1 MLFENMFQEITAILL
16 LAAVLGVI
24 GLLLRQPL
32 IVALL
37 AAGILVGPSGFSL
50 ISSHDHIELLAHIG
64 IALLLFVVGLKLDL
78 NLIRTMGTV
87 ALATG
92 LGQVFFTS
100 LVGFF
105 LALFLGLT
113 TLEAVY
119 VAVALTFSSTIIIV
133 KLLSDKGEIDALHG
147 RIAIGFLIVQDIV
160 VILVMI
166 ALTAFGGQAEASGW
180 SLLLTAGRVFLAG
193 AGFLAAVAL
202 MMRYVLPSLLHYL
215 ARSQELLLL
224 FAIAWA
230 IALAT
235 LGDALGFSKE
245 VGAFLGGV
253 SLASTP
259 YREAI
264 SSRLVSLRDFLL
276 VFFFIDLGSRLN
288 LAVLGAQIGKAA
300 VLSLFVLIGNPLIVM
315 VIMGYL
321 GYRKRTGLLAGLTVA
336 QISEFSLILGAL
348 GVSLGHINLDILGLI
363 TLVGLVTIG
372 GSTYLIL
379 YSGRLYELLAPW
391 LAVFE
396 RRAPF
401 REAQEDSTVAI
412 PAADVILIGLGN
424 FGGGIACHLWDR
436 RRKIV
441 GVDFDPEVLEQWRR
455 QGLPVF
461 YGDMGDPEL
470 LQHLP
475 LAAARLVVVTVRD
488 PALNFTLLQRL
499 REYQFPGKIALTARS
514 EEESHLLQQAGADII
529 LRPFAD
535 AAEQAGAV
543 LTATLDV
550 MPADLDWPV
559 ALRIL
564 PLGAA
569 SPFAGRTLGEI
580 TLRRETGVS
589 IVAVNRAGK
598 TILDPD
604 AAFTL
609 YPGDRLVLA
618 GAPEQLA
625 AAVAL
630 LQRAEVGPATA
641 STSPAEGFQLA
652 TLPLAADSILV
663 QKTLAEV
670 NFREMYHVTV
680 IGLERQGQRL
690 LALTGQERL
699 QAGDR
704 LIVAGKA
711 SVVRQLEQQGYL

>member
-1 MLFENMFQEITAILL
+1 MLFENMFQEMTAILL

-50 ISSHDHIELLAHIG
+50 ISSHDQIELLAHIG

-92 LGQVFFTS
+92 LGQVLFTS
-100 LVGFF
+100 VFGFL
-105 LALFLGLT
+105 LALALGLAA
-113 TLEAVY
+113 LEAVY

-166 ALTAFGGQAEASGW
+166 ALNAFSGQTGGSGW
-180 SLLLTAGRVFLAG
+180 SLLRTVGQVFLAG
-193 AGFLAAVAL
+193 AGFLAAIAL
-202 MMRYVLPSLLHYL
+202 MMRYVLPTLLRYL

-264 SSRLVSLRDFLL
+264 STRLVSLRDFLL

-288 LAVLGAQIGKAA
+288 LAVLGTQVGKAT

-363 TLVGLVTIG
+363 TLVGLVTIA

-379 YSGRLYELLAPW
+379 YSARLYQLLAPW
-391 LAVFE
+391 LGVFE
-396 RRAPF
+396 RQTPY
-401 REAQEDSTVAI
+401 REALQDSAATV
-412 PAADVILIGLGN
+412 PAADIILIGLGN

-441 GVDFDPEVLEQWRR
+441 GVDFDPEVLEGWRR

-488 PALNFTLLQRL
+488 PELNLNLLQTL
-499 REYQFPGKIALTARS
+499 RKQHFPGKIALTARS
-514 EEESHLLQQAGADII
+514 EAETHVLQQAGADII

-535 AAEQAGAV
+535 AAEQAAGV

-550 MPADLDWPV
+550 LTASLDWPV
-559 ALRIL
+559 ALRIFA
-564 PLGAA
+564 LGAA
-569 SPFAGRTLGEI
+569 SRFAGRAIREI
-580 TLRRETGVS
+580 TLRQETGVS

-598 TILDPD
+598 TSLDPD
-604 AAFTL
+604 ADFTL

-618 GAPEQLA
+618 GTPEQLA
-625 AAVAL
+625 AAAAY
-630 LQRAEVGPATA
+630 LQREEVA
-641 STSPAEGFQLA
+641 SAAAAASPAEGFQLA
-652 TLPLAADSILV
+652 TLPVSTDSPLV

-670 NFREMYHVTV
+670 NFRELYHVTV
-680 IGLERQGQRL
+680 VGMERQGRQV

-711 SVVRQLEQQGYL
+711 SVVNLLAGKGSL

>member
-1 MLFENMFQEITAILL
+1 MLFENMFQEITAIML
-16 LAAVLGVI
+16 LAAVLGVV

-32 IVALL
+32 IVSLL

-50 ISSHDHIELLAHIG
+50 ISSHAQIELLAHIG
-64 IALLLFVVGLKLDL
+64 IALLLFVVGLKLDV

-92 LGQVFFTS
+92 LGQVLFTS
-100 LVGFF
+100 VIGFF
-105 LALFLGLT
+105 LSLALGLT

-166 ALTAFGGQAEASGW
+166 GLTAFSGQAEADGW
-180 SLLLTAGRVFLAG
+180 SLLKNVGQVVVAGL
-193 AGFLAAVAL
+193 GFLALVAL
-202 MMRYVLPSLLHYL
+202 MMRSVLPTLLRYL

-224 FAIAWA
+224 FAVAWA

-235 LGDALGFSKE
+235 LGDTLGFSKE

-276 VFFFIDLGSRLN
+276 IFFFIDLGSRLN
-288 LAVLGAQIGKAA
+288 LAVLGAQIGKAS

-348 GVSLGHINLDILGLI
+348 GVSLGHISLDILGLI
-363 TLVGLVTIG
+363 TLVGLVTIA

-379 YSGRLYELLAPW
+379 YSGKLYQFLAPW
-391 LAVFE
+391 LGIFE
-396 RRAPF
+396 RQTPY
-401 REAQEDSTVAI
+401 REALQDSAAAV
-412 PAADVILIGLGN
+412 PAADIILIGLGN
-424 FGGGIACHLWDR
+424 FGGGIACHLWER
-436 RRKIV
+436 RTKMV
-441 GVDFDPEVLEQWRR
+441 GVDFDPEVLEKWRR
-455 QGLPVF
+455 SGLPVF
-461 YGDMGDPEL
+461 YGDVGDPEL
-470 LQHLP
+470 FQHLP

-488 PALNFTLLQRL
+488 PDLNLKLLQGL
-499 REYQFPGKIALTARS
+499 RELHFHGRVALTARQ
-514 EEESHLLQQAGADII
+514 EDEARRFHAAGADLV

-535 AAEQAGAV
+535 AAQQAAEV

-550 MPADLDWPV
+550 LTAAAADLPIG
-559 ALRIL
+559 LRIFRL
-564 PLGAA
+564 E
-569 SPFAGRTLGEI
+569 STSRFAGRPI
-580 TLRRETGVS
+580 RDIPLRQETGVS
-589 IVAVNRAGK
+589 IVAVSRGGK

-604 AAFTL
+604 PDVSL
-609 YPGDRLVLA
+609 YPGDRLILA
-618 GAPEQLA
+618 GPTAQLTA
-625 AAVAL
+625 AAAL
-630 LQRAEVGPATA
+630 LEKQELAPTGAAAPT
-641 STSPAEGFQLA
+641 EGFSLA
-652 TLPLAADSILV
+652 TLPVAADSPLI

-670 NFREMYHVTV
+670 NFRDLYRVTV
-680 IGLERQGQRL
+680 IGIVRGSQPVLV
-690 LALTGQERL
+690 LTGQERL
-699 QAGDR
+699 QAGDH

-711 SVVRQLEQQGYL
+711 TAIRQLQEHGFL

>member
-1 MLFENMFQEITAILL
+1 MLFENMFQEMTAILL

-166 ALTAFGGQAEASGW
+166 GLTAFSGQAEAGGW
-180 SLLLTAGRVFLAG
+180 SLLLTASRVFLAG
-193 AGFLAAVAL
+193 AGFLAVVAL
-202 MMRYVLPSLLHYL
+202 MMRFVLPPLLRYL

-245 VGAFLGGV
+245 VGAFVGGV

-288 LAVLGAQIGKAA
+288 LAVLGTQMGKAA

-321 GYRKRTGLLAGLTVA
+321 GYRQRTGLLAGLTVA

-379 YSGRLYELLAPW
+379 YSARLYELLAPW
-391 LAVFE
+391 LRVFA
-396 RRAPF
+396 RQTPY
-401 REAQEDSTVAI
+401 REALQDSAATV
-412 PAADVILIGLGN
+412 PAAEIILIGLGN
-424 FGGGIACHLWDR
+424 FGGGIACHLWNR
-436 RRKIV
+436 RANIV
-441 GVDFDPEVLEQWRR
+441 GVDFDPEVLEGWRR

-461 YGDMGDPEL
+461 YGDMGDPDL

-488 PALNFTLLQRL
+488 PDLNLNLLQGL
-499 REYQFPGKIALTARS
+499 REQYFDGKVALTARS
-514 EEESHLLQQAGADII
+514 EAEAHLLQQAGADII

-535 AAEQAGAV
+535 AAEQAAAV

-550 MPADLDWPV
+550 LTASIDWPV
-559 ALRIL
+559 AFRIYL
-564 PLGAA
+564 LGAA
-569 SPFAGRTLGEI
+569 SRFAGRAIREI
-580 TLRRETGVS
+580 PLRQETGVS
-589 IVAVNRAGK
+589 IVAVNRAGQ

-618 GAPEQLA
+618 GDPEQLA
-625 AAVAL
+625 LAAAFFAS
-630 LQRAEVGPATA
+630 QADMMTEEPPAPLERF
-641 STSPAEGFQLA
+641 SLA
-652 TLPLAADSILV
+652 TLPVAADSRLV
-663 QKTLAEV
+663 NSTLAEV
-670 NFREMYHVTV
+670 NFRDQYHVTV
-680 IGLERQGQRL
+680 IGIERGEQLVRTP
-690 LALTGQERL
+690 TGQERL

-711 SVVRQLEQQGYL
+711 SVVSLLAAKGFF

>member
-1 MLFENMFQEITAILL
+1 MLFENMFQEMTAILL
-16 LAAVLGVI
+16 LAAVLGLI

-32 IVALL
+32 IVSLL
-37 AAGILVGPSGFSL
+37 AAGILVGPSGVSL
-50 ISSHDHIELLAHIG
+50 ISSHDQIELLAHIG

-92 LGQVFFTS
+92 LGQVLFTS
-100 LVGFF
+100 VVGFF
-105 LALFLGLT
+105 LALALGLT
-113 TLEAVY
+113 TIEALY

-166 ALTAFGGQAEASGW
+166 GLTAFSGRAEASGW
-180 SLLLTAGRVFLAG
+180 SLLLTVGRVFLAG
-193 AGFLAAVAL
+193 AGFLAAIAL
-202 MMRYVLPSLLHYL
+202 MMRFVLPPLLRYL

-288 LAVLGAQIGKAA
+288 LAVLGTQMGKAT

-321 GYRKRTGLLAGLTVA
+321 GYRRRTGLLAGLTVA
-336 QISEFSLILGAL
+336 QISEFSLILGTL
-348 GVSLGHINLDILGLI
+348 GVSLGHISLDILGLI
-363 TLVGLVTIG
+363 TLVGLVTIA

-379 YSGRLYELLAPW
+379 YSAGLYQLLAPW
-391 LAVFE
+391 LGVFE
-396 RRAPF
+396 RHTPH
-401 REAQEDSTVAI
+401 REALQDSTVAM

-436 RRKIV
+436 RRRIV
-441 GVDFDPEVLEQWRR
+441 GVDFDPEVLERWRR

-461 YGDMGDPEL
+461 YSDMGDPEL

-475 LAAARLVVVTVRD
+475 LAAARLVVVTVRAPD
-488 PALNFTLLQRL
+488 LNLDLLQRL
-499 REYQFPGKIALTARS
+499 RESHFPGKIALTARS
-514 EEESHLLQQAGADII
+514 EAEAHLLQQTGADII

-535 AAEQAGAV
+535 AAEQAAGV

-550 MPADLDWPV
+550 IPADLDWPV
-559 ALRIL
+559 SLRVL
-564 PLGAA
+564 PLKAA
-569 SPFAGRTLGEI
+569 SPVAGRALGEI

-604 AAFTL
+604 VDFIL

-618 GAPEQLA
+618 GAPEQMA

-630 LQRAEVGPATA
+630 LHREENASATA
-641 STSPAEGFQLA
+641 ATSPAEGFRLA
-652 TLPLAADSILV
+652 TLPVAADSVLL

-670 NFREMYHVTV
+670 NFREIYHVTV
-680 IGLERQGQRL
+680 VGLERQGQQL
-690 LALTGQERL
+690 LAVTGQERL

-711 SVVRQLEQQGYL
+711 SMVRQLEQRGYF